1 MTCYIVYTITC
12 FAGLA
17 MFMWMLYDLGDFKK
31 SIRPE
36 VWVFISTIIS
46 VLVLAGIRFLK
57 EHFGT
62 L

>member
-1 MTCYIVYTITC
+1 MVYYTAYTITC
-12 FAGLA
+12 LAGLA
-17 MFMWMLYDLGDFKK
+17 MFMWVMYDLGDFKR
-31 SIRPE
+31 SIKPE

-57 EHFGT
+57 EHLGT

>member
-1 MTCYIVYTITC
+1 MACYTVYAITC
-12 FAGLA
+12 LAGLA
-17 MFMWMLYDLGDFKK
+17 MSMWVMYDLGDFKR
-31 SIRPE
+31 SIKPE
-36 VWVFISTIIS
+36 VWVFVSTIIS